1 MNEVFIHVIVEIHLL
16 CSHDYLS
23 PDELITQTKDYN
35 NNKGTDVYINSTYLR
50 HGFYFFFKNWEGGGV
65 VLHLS

>member
-23 PDELITQTKDYN
+23 PDELITQTKVY
-35 NNKGTDVYINSTYLR
+35 NNKGTDLYINSTYLR
-50 HGFYFFFKNWEGGGV
+50 HGFYLIFFYGGGV
-65 VLHLS
+65 VLHLSC